1 MSTQT
6 ITTESGR
13 GAAADRI
20 QTNTPPPRPL
30 KPASSGQ
37 QAMAL
42 AWRVVRKIRH
52 VPEQLLDVTL
62 QPILFI
68 ALFVFVFGGG
78 LFGDWHQAL
87 QYLLPGIMVQGVVFA
102 TVSIGTGLNNDL
114 SKGIFDRFRSLPIG
128 RAAPLVGAVLGEA
141 VRYALSGAVVL
152 IFGFI
157 LGFRLQHTNP
167 LGLLAGYVLVVGFAL
182 CMCWSSV
189 LLGILAK
196 TPESVQGL
204 AFLTLFPL
212 TFGSNIF
219 AQTSTMPGWLQAW
232 VNVNPITHL
241 ANAERGL
248 LIGGPVAWPVL
259 QTVLWGIGFFAVFFP
274 LAVAGYRR
282 RSS

>member
-1 MSTQT
+1 MSAQT
-6 ITTESGR
+6 LVPGT
-13 GAAADRI
+13 AKPAVA
-20 QTNTPPPRPL
+20 PPPARPL
-30 KPASSGQ
+30 RRASPAQ

-87 QYLLPGIMVQGVVFA
+87 QYMLPGIMVQGVVFA

-114 SKGIFDRFRSLPIG
+114 TKGIFDRFRSLPIG
-128 RAAPLVGAVLGEA
+128 RAAPLVGAVLGET

-152 IFGFI
+152 VFGFI
-157 LGFRLQHTNP
+157 LGFRLHANP
-167 LGLLAGYVLVVGFAL
+167 LGLVAGFVLVVVFAL
-182 CMCWSSV
+182 ALCWASV
-189 LLGILAK
+189 VVGIMAK
-196 TPESVQGL
+196 TPESVQGI
-204 AFLTLFPL
+204 AFMAMFPL

-219 AQTSTMPGWLQAW
+219 ASTESMPGWLQAW

-248 LIGGPVAWPVL
+248 LLGGPVAWPVA
-259 QTVLWGIGFFAVFFP
+259 QTLLWAVGFLAVFFP

-282 RSS
+282 RSA

>member
-1 MSTQT
+1 VSAQT
-6 ITTESGR
+6 LDDAGR
-13 GAAADRI
+13 DVQERI
-20 QTNTPPPRPL
+20 QTIAPPPRPPR
-30 KPASSGQ
+30 PASPVQ

-42 AWRVVRKIRH
+42 GWRVVRKIRH

-87 QYLLPGIMVQGVVFA
+87 QYMLPGIMVQGVVFA

-114 SKGIFDRFRSLPIG
+114 TKGIFDRFRSLPIG
-128 RAAPLVGAVLGEA
+128 RAAPLVGAVFGET

-152 IFGFI
+152 AFGFA
-157 LGFRLQHTNP
+157 LGFRLHTNP
-167 LGLLAGYVLVVGFAL
+167 LGLLAGYLLVVGFAL
-182 CMCWSSV
+182 CMCWASV
-189 LLGILAK
+189 LVGILAK

-204 AFLTLFPL
+204 IFLTLFPI

-219 AQTSTMPGWLQAW
+219 ASPSTMPGWLQGW
-232 VNVNPITHL
+232 VSVNPITHL
-241 ANAERGL
+241 NDAEHGL
-248 LIGGPVAWPVL
+248 LLGGPVAWPVL
-259 QTVLWGIGFFAVFFP
+259 QTVLWGVGFLAVFFP

>member
-1 MSTQT
+1 VSTQT
-6 ITTESGR
+6 VDEAGR
-13 GAAADRI
+13 DVQDRI
-20 QTNTPPPRPL
+20 QTIAPPPRPDR
-30 KPASSGQ
+30 PATPVQ

-42 AWRVVRKIRH
+42 GWRVVRKIRH

-78 LFGDWHQAL
+78 LFGNWHDAL
-87 QYLLPGIMVQGVVFA
+87 QYMLPGIMVQGIVFA

-114 SKGIFDRFRSLPIG
+114 TKGIFDRFRSLPIG

-152 IFGFI
+152 IFGFV
-157 LGFRLQHTNP
+157 LGFRLHANP
-167 LGLLAGYVLVVGFAL
+167 LGLLVGYVLVVAFAL
-182 CMCWSSV
+182 CLCWASV
-189 LLGILAK
+189 LVGIMAK

-204 AFLTLFPL
+204 AFLALFPL

-219 AQTSTMPGWLQAW
+219 ARTSSMPGWLQAW
-232 VNVNPITHL
+232 VNINPITHL

-248 LIGGPVAWPVL
+248 LIGGPVAWPVA
-259 QTVLWGIGFFAVFFP
+259 QTILWGLGFLAVFFP